1 MPKVNLLV
9 ISGPSSGVGK
19 DTIVRMF
26 LKKHPKWHQPAS
38 VTTRLPREGEVPGE
52 DYIFTDRAS
61 FKKMAANGDFLEWE
75 ETAGNFYGTPKESID
90 KLLAEGHD
98 IIMRKD
104 VRGALSIKK
113 ALPHT
118 TTVCLIPEDWESMEQ
133 RLRARGTDSEEVIKA
148 RLELAK
154 QELAYKQDFDYVILN
169 PNNRPEEALAAVEK
183 VAGLRV

>member
-1 MPKVNLLV
+1 MSKGKLLV
-9 ISGPSSGVGK
+9 ISGPSAGVGK

-26 LKKHPKWHQPAS
+26 LKKHPRWHQPAS
-38 VTTRLPREGEVPGE
+38 VTTRLPREGEVHGE

-75 ETAGNFYGTPKESID
+75 ETAGNLYGTPKESID

-98 IIMRKD
+98 IIIRKD

-118 TTVCLIPEDWESMEQ
+118 KTVCLIPEDWKAMEQ

-154 QELAYKQDFDYVILN
+154 QELAYKQRFDYVILN
-169 PNNRPEEALAAVEK
+169 PNNRPEEALATVEK
-183 VAGLRV
+183 IADLRA